1 MEGYGWNSSNGSRT
15 AEALKATASADEADA
30 ILNRTIPKEVKYTQM
45 GLHQREALY
54 GFQNVKVFIPE
65 Y

>member
-1 MEGYGWNSSNGSRT
+1 MNIYPWSFSNGSRT
-15 AEALKATASADEADA
+15 TEALKATASADEADA
-30 ILNRTIPKEVKYTQM
+30 ILLRTIPKEIEYTKM
-45 GLHQREALY
+45 GLHQRESLY